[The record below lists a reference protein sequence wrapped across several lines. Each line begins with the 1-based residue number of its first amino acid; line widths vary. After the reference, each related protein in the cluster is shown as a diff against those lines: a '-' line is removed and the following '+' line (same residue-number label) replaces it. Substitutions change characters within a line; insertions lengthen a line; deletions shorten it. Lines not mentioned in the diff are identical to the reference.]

1 MAFFTDCIVW
11 ISAYAALRF
20 LFFFFAIP
28 YDSLLAI
35 AADIFYWAA
44 LFLHLRRG
52 HSLLECGICI
62 PSRPWFRS
70 AAVLLL
76 IPALQC
82 FLYGFPGTSLRE
94 LLVLLFAALAEEMA
108 FRVLLPKLLSKQM
121 HVSAIN
127 ATLFSSIIFAL
138 FHGAAHLAAASLPI
152 VLLQMLYAFCAG
164 CAFCA
169 VVQRTKSVLPSL
181 ALHALINWTAGEQT
195 AGTVLYVSTLA
206 FSVLLISYAI
216 IVFHKTQRGATYL

>member
-1 MAFFTDCIVW
+1 MTFFTDCIIWV
-11 ISAYAALRF
+11 SVYTALRF
-20 LFFFFAIP
+20 FFFVFSIP

-35 AADIFYWAA
+35 AADVFYWAA
-44 LFLHLRRG
+44 LFMYLQRKHL
-52 HSLLECGICI
+52 LLECGICI
-62 PSRPWFRS
+62 PSRPWLQS
-70 AAVLLL
+70 AVVLLL

-82 FLYGFPGTSLRE
+82 FLYGSPGISLRE

-138 FHGAAHLAAASLPI
+138 FHGATCFAVASLPI

-164 CAFCA
+164 YAFCA
-169 VVQRTKSVLPSL
+169 LVQKTKSVLPSV
-181 ALHALINWTAGEQT
+181 ALHALINWTAIEQT

-206 FSVLLISYAI
+206 FSVLLVGYAI

>member
-1 MAFFTDCIVW
+1 MTFFTDCIIWV
-11 ISAYAALRF
+11 SVYAAFRF
-20 LFFFFAIP
+20 LFFIFAIP
-28 YDSLLAI
+28 SDSLPAI

-44 LFLHLRRG
+44 LFLHLQRE
-52 HSLLECGICI
+52 HSLSEYGVCI
-62 PSRPWFRS
+62 PPRPWLQS
-70 AAVLLL
+70 AVVLLL

-82 FLYGFPGTSLRE
+82 FLYGSPGISLRE

-121 HVSAIN
+121 HVSVIN
-127 ATLFSSIIFAL
+127 ATLFSSIIFSL
-138 FHGAAHLAAASLPI
+138 FHGAARFAAASLPI

-169 VVQRTKSVLPSL
+169 LVQRTKSVLPSV
-181 ALHALINWTAGEQT
+181 ALHALINWTAIEQT

-206 FSVLLISYAI
+206 FSVLLVGYAI